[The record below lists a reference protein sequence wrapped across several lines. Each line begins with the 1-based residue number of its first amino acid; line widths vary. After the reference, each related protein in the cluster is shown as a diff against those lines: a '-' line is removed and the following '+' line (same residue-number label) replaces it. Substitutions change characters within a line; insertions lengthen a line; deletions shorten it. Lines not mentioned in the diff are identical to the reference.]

1 MKITINKDTCIG
13 CGTCPALCP
22 EVFELDENFKARV
35 KDGADLNSPNIKMAA
50 ESCPV
55 EAIEIEE

>member
-1 MKITINKDTCIG
+1 MKIKIDKEKCIG

-22 EVFELDENFKARV
+22 EVFELGEDYKARI

-55 EAIEIEE
+55 EAIEIGE